1 MRGSVWTV
9 VALLVG
15 TAMVPAILDVDVS
28 SDPTGQDAL
37 GLLTSVDIV
46 IGLAAAIAGFAFVVA
61 LLTDSGF

>member
-28 SDPTGQDAL
+28 SDPTGQTAL
-37 GLLTSVDIV
+37 GLLTSVDVV
-46 IGLAAAIAGFAFVVA
+46 IGLAAAIAAFAFVVA